1 MCVKGL
7 LDLADSYCEKHLKR
21 RCERLLWQSVSVENV
36 TSLISIASKYKAEV
50 GLRCKRREDEI
61 ERGKGGSGG
70 NIGRGR
76 KIHTGAM
83 FVLQSLY
90 EFSFKF
96 ALKHMTQVVLSET
109 FAQLDGSLA
118 KEFIQQAAKHGVF
131 KT

>member
-1 MCVKGL
+1 
-7 LDLADSYCEKHLKR
+7 
-21 RCERLLWQSVSVENV
+21 
-36 TSLISIASKYKAEV
+36 
-50 GLRCKRREDEI
+50 
-61 ERGKGGSGG
+61 
-70 NIGRGR
+70 
-76 KIHTGAM
+76 M